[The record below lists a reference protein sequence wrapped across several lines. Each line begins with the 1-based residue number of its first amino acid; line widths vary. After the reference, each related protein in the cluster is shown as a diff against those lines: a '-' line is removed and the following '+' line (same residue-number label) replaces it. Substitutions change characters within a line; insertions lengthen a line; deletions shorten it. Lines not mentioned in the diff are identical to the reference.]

1 MTTVAHQFIDLL
13 KEDNILEAIGVIKQ
27 SLTNQA
33 VKETEAIKESI
44 AKSFKLVPIVEKEE
58 DDEKDEK
65 EESDDEESDN
75 EDEDEDD
82 E

>member
-33 VKETEAIKESI
+33 AKEAEVIKESI

-58 DDEKDEK
+58 EDEKDEK
-65 EESDDEESDN
+65 EESDDE
-75 EDEDEDD
+75 DEDD

>member
-27 SLTNQA
+27 ALTDKA
-33 VKETEAIKESI
+33 VAETATIKESI
-44 AKSFKLVPIVEKEE
+44 AESFKLVPIVEKEE
-58 DDEKDEK
+58 EDDDKEEDKKEE
-65 EESDDEESDN
+65 EESD
-75 EDEDEDD
+75 DEDEDD

>member
-44 AKSFKLVPIVEKEE
+44 AKSFKLVPIVEEE
-58 DDEKDEK
+58 DEKDEK
-65 EESDDEESDN
+65 EESDDEESDD
-75 EDEDEDD
+75 DEDEDD